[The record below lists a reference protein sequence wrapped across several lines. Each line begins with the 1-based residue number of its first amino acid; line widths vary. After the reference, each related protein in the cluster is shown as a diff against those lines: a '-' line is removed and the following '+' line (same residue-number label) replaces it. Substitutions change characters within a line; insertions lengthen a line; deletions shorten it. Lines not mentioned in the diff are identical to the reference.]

1 MVRLAIT
8 LFLLQ
13 CGYHAF
19 TASMPVALTGAGV
32 SDPTIGLIVG
42 SAAAVQVPAAFLAGA
57 LLDRF
62 GGVRIL
68 YAGAIAY
75 LLGSLIVL
83 APVTEP
89 GDSTLPFFAARI
101 FQGIGLAGTLPAA
114 LSLVPNLVPGVRRGL
129 GLAFINSAHN
139 LTIVALPPLSL
150 AVLGWSSLHG
160 VALGAI
166 AVVLLGLVVGL
177 GLPRMLLRANA
188 LSQEGTA
195 STPWPSGQV
204 IGTPASRTL
213 GFAFRR
219 SWLGPLL
226 VVLLYVIHWGVLT
239 AYLPS
244 RAQRAG
250 ADIGLFFAADGAAIL
265 LSRLPV
271 GWLTDR
277 VSRHWLVLVGLVITL
292 VAVVVVLP
300 PPTTTVLVISGALT
314 GIGAGF
320 ALTPNL
326 LELSHRSGESDRGSA
341 FSLFSAALA
350 AALVVG
356 SIGSAP
362 VVVIWG
368 FEGAAIAAI
377 GGLILSA
384 VVVIWESSVNPN
396 RAARRRLV

>member
-139 LTIVALPPLSL
+139 LTIVALPPFSL

-195 STPWPSGQV
+195 STPWPS
-204 IGTPASRTL
+204 AS
-213 GFAFRR
+213 
-219 SWLGPLL
+219 
-226 VVLLYVIHWGVLT
+226 
-239 AYLPS
+239 
-244 RAQRAG
+244 
-250 ADIGLFFAADGAAIL
+250 
-265 LSRLPV
+265 
-271 GWLTDR
+271 
-277 VSRHWLVLVGLVITL
+277 
-292 VAVVVVLP
+292 
-300 PPTTTVLVISGALT
+300 
-314 GIGAGF
+314 
-320 ALTPNL
+320 
-326 LELSHRSGESDRGSA
+326 
-341 FSLFSAALA
+341 
-350 AALVVG
+350 
-356 SIGSAP
+356 
-362 VVVIWG
+362 
-368 FEGAAIAAI
+368 
-377 GGLILSA
+377 
-384 VVVIWESSVNPN
+384 
-396 RAARRRLV
+396 